1 MKINKS
7 AKAMFF
13 QPWQALI
20 CAFQSSAIRA
30 GVEKETRGSLF
41 SIHSLLRFSITSFYI
56 ISSFIMDLHRRMHD
70 SLFLQLMQINLLHFF
85 KLTSTPNCCIEQ
97 GNLVQSSPFQRK
109 GKILMFVRNSKLGI
123 QLQSQ
128 VCFNLWIFPFFG
140 SNYIHS
146 TLRQNKPHFLLVLK
160 TTFPFDQNSFDLIS

>member
-1 MKINKS
+1 
-7 AKAMFF
+7 MFF

-30 GVEKETRGSLF
+30 GVEKETIGSLF
-41 SIHSLLRFSITSFYI
+41 SIHSLFRFSITSFYI
-56 ISSFIMDLHRRMHD
+56 ISSFLMDLHRIHY
-70 SLFLQLMQINLLHFF
+70 LQLMQINLLHFF

-160 TTFPFDQNSFDLIS
+160 ATFPFAQNSFDFIS

>member
-1 MKINKS
+1 
-7 AKAMFF
+7 MFF
-13 QPWQALI
+13 NLGKLWSVHFNHLQYEREWRRRQEGA
-20 CAFQSSAIRA
+20 CSAFTAYLDFQ
-30 GVEKETRGSLF
+30 LQ
-41 SIHSLLRFSITSFYI
+41 FYF

-70 SLFLQLMQINLLHFF
+70 SIQLLQINLLHFF

-160 TTFPFDQNSFDLIS
+160 TTLPFDQNSFDFIS